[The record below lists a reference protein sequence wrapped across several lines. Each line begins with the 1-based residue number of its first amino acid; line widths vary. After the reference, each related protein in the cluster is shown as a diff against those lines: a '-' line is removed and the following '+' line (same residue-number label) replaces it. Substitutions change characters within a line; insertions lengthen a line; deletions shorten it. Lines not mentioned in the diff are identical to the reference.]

1 MLNCPE
7 SKVEIVW
14 LMVSQYPLL
23 LQEFQGFEDKS
34 QFD

>member
-1 MLNCPE
+1 MLNCLE
-7 SKVEIVW
+7 LKVEIVW
-14 LMVSQYPLL
+14 LTVSQCPLL